1 MEIEVITV
9 PRYEVGD
16 TLEYENNT
24 YIIDDI
30 KYIDHKKSLL
40 ILSAAPEIK
49 RSAIERKWY
58 EFWFLVYYPL
68 MERLKNKWKRK
79 RNC

>member
-24 YIIDDI
+24 YIVDDI

-40 ILSAAPEIK
+40 ILSATSEIK
-49 RSAIERKWY
+49 RSTMERKWY
-58 EFWFLVYYPL
+58 EFWFLIYYPL
-68 MERLKNKWKRK
+68 MEWLKNKWESGGNK
-79 RNC
+79 